1 MTDRSSVAVLASR
14 VRTEEKLILAELRGR
29 GVPVTVIDGRGF
41 VVDLDKPA
49 LHFRGA
55 LIREISHTRGY
66 YGSRLL
72 EHAGVTAVN
81 SSDIIRLCGDKL
93 LTNLALVDAG
103 VPTPDAVVA
112 LTPAAMLQHLPRFGF
127 PAVVK
132 PLTGSWGRL
141 LARLK
146 EQETAEA
153 VLEHRQALPGPQH
166 QITYV
171 QRYVDKPGR
180 DIRGYVFGGEV
191 VGATYRV
198 SGQWRTNTARGAE
211 TRPCPATGELER
223 LLRAA
228 AVAIGDGALA
238 VDILEGGDGALLV
251 NEVNHTPEFHASVE
265 VLSTRLVS
273 RYVDYVLRR
282 FEEEPAGSAECGQ
295 RPSLL
300 RVHRISILM

>member
-1 MTDRSSVAVLASR
+1 MRAQGSVAMLASR
-14 VRTEEKLILAELRGR
+14 VRIEEKLILAELRDR
-29 GVPVTVIDGRGF
+29 GIPVTVVDGRGL
-41 VVDLDKPA
+41 VVDLGQPA
-49 LHFRGA
+49 LRFRGA
-55 LIREISHTRGY
+55 LVREISHTRGY

-72 EHAGVTAVN
+72 EHAGVTALN
-81 SSDIIRLCGDKL
+81 SSDVIRLCGDKL
-93 LTNLALVDAG
+93 LTNLALVAAG
-103 VPTPDAVVA
+103 IPTPDAVVA
-112 LTPAAMLQHLPRFGF
+112 LTPAAMLDHLPRFGF

-141 LARLK
+141 LARLP

-171 QRYVDKPGR
+171 QRYVEKPGR

-191 VGATYRV
+191 AGATYRV

-211 TRPCPATGELER
+211 TRPCPATGDLEK

-228 AVAIGDGALA
+228 ALAVGDGALA
-238 VDILEGGDGALLV
+238 IDVLEDTDGALLV

-273 RYVDYVLRR
+273 RYVDYALRR
-282 FEEEPAGSAECGQ
+282 FGEEAAESAECGEQ
-295 RPSLL
+295 SSL
-300 RVHRISILM
+300 